1 MKHFVTFVRFS
12 FLALFLFLIAKGKM
26 MLWLGIFAVSLIA
39 AILFGRIYCGYICP
53 MNTLMIP
60 TEWISKK
67 LKIQSVNTHSR
78 SKHGKLPWI
87 TLFLSLDLMIIFK
100 KILHKDLPLL
110 LIWLVIAVIITLR
123 YKPEV
128 FHNQICPFG
137 ALQSTFGKFA
147 KFSKGV
153 NKEECIGC
161 KLCEKVCPS
170 EAIKVTTD
178 NKKATINTSLC
189 HQCSNC
195 QQVCP
200 KSAIHYTKTIK
211 KEKVSSNSFS

>member
-1 MKHFVTFVRFS
+1 MKHFVTFIRFS
-12 FLALFLFLIAKGKM
+12 SLALFLFLIAKGKM
-26 MLWLGIFAVSLIA
+26 MLWLGIFAISLIA

-78 SKHGKLPWI
+78 LKYYKLPWI
-87 TLFLSLDLMIIFK
+87 TLFLSLALMVIFK
-100 KILHKDLPLL
+100 KVLHKNLPLL

-137 ALQSTFGKFA
+137 ALQNTFGRFA
-147 KFSKGV
+147 KFSKTV
-153 NKEECIGC
+153 NEDECIGC
-161 KLCEKVCPS
+161 KLCEKTCPS

-211 KEKVSSNSFS
+211 KEKVSI